1 MRLGDENRREN
12 ERYERREEMLE
23 RDGIGTGYEN
33 RRENER
39 DGRREER

>member
-1 MRLGDENRREN
+1 MRLGDENRQEN

-23 RDGIGTGYEN
+23 RMRLGYEN
-33 RRENER
+33 RREQER